1 MKINYQQHEI
11 DTIAK
16 TLKERFDSRIILFY
30 GEMGSGK
37 TTLIRSLVKALG
49 SADEV
54 SSPTFSI
61 VNEYRTADGQ
71 PIYHF
76 DLYRLK
82 DEEELMNLGIEDYF
96 YGNPWVLMEWP
107 EIALDQIPN
116 NYDIIELKQLND
128 VSRSLKLSH
137 KTKN

>member
-16 TLKERFDSRIILFY
+16 ILKERFDSRIILFY